1 MTAFLTPAT
10 AIAARSSSQ
19 QDVKGAYQRL
29 ERDLQLAYALG
40 DRDRIAALEE
50 KIEQLTGWRFN
61 RQR

>member
-10 AIAARSSSQ
+10 AIVVGSPQR
-19 QDVKGAYQRL
+19 DMKGAYQSI

-61 RQR
+61 RRR